1 MIPDDID
8 LEEDP
13 EVIELEEDILDRYIA
28 LTYTRAAGKQKG
40 QTPECSKPALRHP
53 TISKRQVTGSAPKVR
68 FATISRPKTL
78 AKPTTPA
85 PV

>member
-28 LTYTRAAGKQKG
+28 LTNTRTTGK
-40 QTPECSKPALRHP
+40 
-53 TISKRQVTGSAPKVR
+53 
-68 FATISRPKTL
+68 
-78 AKPTTPA
+78 
-85 PV
+85 